1 MKYVWCRSQ
10 AEKSTLLYLLGSDA
24 KRSWADKV
32 FEGKKGDLF
41 FARWTFIE
49 RADLSATNMVFF
61 FNPSTQTPGPFELR
75 VRVTVPGRTDP
86 LVYEHPSFTANSK
99 LQLLFKQ
106 NWQRYIVDVTLD
118 GTLAY
123 RNEFIER
130 DPLL

>member
-1 MKYVWCRSQ
+1 
-10 AEKSTLLYLLGSDA
+10 
-24 KRSWADKV
+24 
-32 FEGKKGDLF
+32 
-41 FARWTFIE
+41 
-49 RADLSATNMVFF
+49 VFF
-61 FNPSTQTPGPFELR
+61 FNPSTQTPGPFQLR
-75 VRVTVPGRTDP
+75 VQVTVPGRPEP
-86 LVYEHPSFTANSK
+86 LVYEDPSFTANGK